1 MLELLLHHPPRQL
14 QPHLDAASP
23 LCSTCL
29 VSTWSGSLVSS
40 SAALCA
46 VDARDSSNETA
57 QQIAESKKWLA
68 VAALFTNSSG
78 YETTA
83 DQASI
88 SPSDTGNIIH
98 QAAAA
103 ASSEATQPSTSTSP
117 SSSIS
122 AGVSKHAP
130 VHNAAEGTQSAS
142 HASCASHQPSISHAH
157 GQTKSSP
164 EGAEPVQ
171 SVQTADAEAHEQ
183 LTEATAA
190 TSTVTEATAATSTA
204 ILKNDSCDDAS
215 AATSGD
221 VTAAAFVIREHGK
234 A

>member
-1 MLELLLHHPPRQL
+1 MVELLLHHPPRQL

-23 LCSTCL
+23 LCTTCL
-29 VSTWSGSLVSS
+29 VSTWSGGLFSS

-68 VAALFTNSSG
+68 VAVLFTNSSQ

-88 SPSDTGNIIH
+88 SPSDTGTITH

-103 ASSEATQPSTSTSP
+103 PSSGATQPSTSTSQ

-130 VHNAAEGTQSAS
+130 VQNAAGTQRAS
-142 HASCASHQPSISHAH
+142 RASCASHQPSISHAH

-164 EGAEPVQ
+164 EGVEPVQ

-190 TSTVTEATAATSTA
+190 TSTVTEATAAASTVT
-204 ILKNDSCDDAS
+204 LKNDSCDDAS